1 MKRFTRF
8 LTMVLLAAL
17 LASLLSIGAF
27 ALYGTVEVRCGQG
40 HTVTAAFDWCDDSR
54 HAVTH
59 YHCPECD
66 LDYESAPEL
75 APGEAHKYDKNG
87 VCTLCG
93 HACAHTQHT
102 DEYAWKDADCTGTFK
117 CDFCGA
123 AVTLTVTGTYV
134 KDTDAA
140 CNVPETGHYEAEFA
154 PLDAAEAF
162 IALRESKALPA
173 VEKNAKNM
181 EAAAE
186 KAEKAA
192 KRAEKHW
199 LIGILLTI
207 LGILVA
213 IAIAV
218 A

>member
-1 MKRFTRF
+1 
-8 LTMVLLAAL
+8 MVLLAAL

-93 HACAHTQHT
+93 HACAHTQYT

-123 AVTLTVTGTYV
+123 AVTLTARYTAMGEEKAVRRTLNRALGCFFVFAVPLGAVTARLSMT
-134 KDTDAA
+134 TLQSSLSRTSAPQSCPPQTAA
-140 CNVPETGHYEAEFA
+140 ALYTVIP
-154 PLDAAEAF
+154 F
-162 IALRESKALPA
+162 INALP
-173 VEKNAKNM
+173 
-181 EAAAE
+181 
-186 KAEKAA
+186 
-192 KRAEKHW
+192 KRDSYY
-199 LIGILLTI
+199 I
-207 LGILVA
+207 
-213 IAIAV
+213 
-218 A
+218 